1 MLSIISIKEFEL
13 RKDNFE
19 IIDIR
24 SVEKYN
30 NNHIPNS
37 INIQFEKLITEPSKY
52 LDRYKTYCIY
62 CTRGI
67 SSLKATG
74 ILSKQGYRVVSL
86 EGGYEA
92 WLLNQ

>member
-13 RKDNFE
+13 RKEYFE

-37 INIQFEKLITEPSKY
+37 INIQFEKLITDPSKY

-67 SSLKATG
+67 NSLKAAG

-92 WLLNQ
+92 WLLSQ